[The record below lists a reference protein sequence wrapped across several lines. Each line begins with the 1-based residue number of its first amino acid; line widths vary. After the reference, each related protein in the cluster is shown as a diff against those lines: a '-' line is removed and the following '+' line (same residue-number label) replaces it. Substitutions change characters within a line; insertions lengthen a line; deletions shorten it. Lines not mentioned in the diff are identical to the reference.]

1 MDDVILRR
9 RRKLLLLYRP
19 RWTKKSMKE
28 LDDIA
33 KTPPPL
39 DDNTNDDVD
48 ADGRKEDESDMA
60 STARCISIDQPATD

>member
-1 MDDVILRR
+1 
-9 RRKLLLLYRP
+9 
-19 RWTKKSMKE
+19 MKE